1 MWHAAVHMLL
11 KSTYYIMVANHEE
24 GDGQLNLNWLIGHHP
39 VHSDRLHYPSSIKT
53 NWWMINDFI
62 IDKDD
67 GHHG

>member
-1 MWHAAVHMLL
+1 
-11 KSTYYIMVANHEE
+11 MVANHEE

-53 NWWMINDFI
+53 NWWMINGSI